1 MSNPVPGWYPDSVTP
16 GQQRYWDGAQWT
28 EHVAPLPPAAQPH
41 QPAPYYGYG
50 APGYAPTYAQPHVTG
65 PYAHWGLRVASY
77 LLDTLLVLPFVVI
90 ALVLQLTHTQDE
102 WVDGRLVS
110 IESPTGSVL
119 ALIWAC
125 QIAGF
130 AISMWNVAYR
140 QGTTGYSVG
149 KQVVGIKLV
158 REQDGRVLGGWPAF
172 GRNILHI
179 LDGLS
184 LFIGYLWPLWDAKRQ
199 TFADK
204 CMHTVVIVE
213 PKPKA

>member
-16 GQQRYWDGAQWT
+16 GQQRYWDGTQWT
-28 EHVAPLPPAAQPH
+28 EHVAPLPPTAP

-50 APGYAPTYAQPHVTG
+50 APGYAPAYGQPQVTG

-77 LLDTLLVLPFVVI
+77 LLDTLLVAPFSVTAV
-90 ALVLQLTHTQDE
+90 VLQFTNTKYE
-102 WVDGRLVS
+102 WSDGRLLTVQTPS
-110 IESPTGSVL
+110 GATM
-119 ALIWAC
+119 ALIWALE
-125 QIAGF
+125 IIGF
-130 AISMWNVAYR
+130 AIVMWNIAYR

-158 REQDGRVLGGWPAF
+158 REQDGRVLGAWPAF

-184 LFIGYLWPLWDAKRQ
+184 LLIGYLWPLWDAKRQ

-204 CMHTVVIVE
+204 CMHTVVIVQ